1 MSMLNM
7 SIIMNEGKGKCK
19 GKDDTLYKCK
29 HCDRGYKSKNYY
41 NRHVL
46 VCEILS
52 KSTAEREQED
62 EELADTPSMRKMY
75 ELLLE
80 MSFKYSNLERKYNEL
95 HKSIESKRK
104 KLNII
109 DWLNNNY
116 TIATKFAD
124 WCRDLKLGRK
134 HLEFIFETNYIPG
147 IINIFEE
154 FLPIS
159 KEVELPIKSF
169 DQKLNTLFVY
179 IDDEKKWRVMSED
192 DFKIMVSVISKQIM
206 GEFVKWQD
214 ENSNLNKNNR
224 NDKFDIEYALNI
236 QKVIGAK
243 YTKQQLY
250 TKIHHSL
257 YNYLKMN
264 LKNVIEYEFSF

>member
-1 MSMLNM
+1 
-7 SIIMNEGKGKCK
+7 MNDNKS
-19 GKDDTLYKCK
+19 KDANLYKCK

-41 NRHVL
+41 KRHVL

-52 KSTAEREQED
+52 KSQEEREQED
-62 EELADTPSMRKMY
+62 EELADTPTMRKMY

-80 MSFKYSNLERKYNEL
+80 MSFKYSNLEKKYNEL

-109 DWLNNNY
+109 EWLNTNY
-116 TIATKFAD
+116 TNATKFAD
-124 WCRDLKLGRK
+124 WCRDLKLERK
-134 HLEFIFETNYIPG
+134 HLDFIFETNYIPG

-154 FLPIS
+154 VLPIS
-159 KEVELPIKSF
+159 KEAELPIKSF

-179 IDDEKKWRVMSED
+179 IDDEKKWRIMSDEE
-192 DFKIMVSVISKQIM
+192 FGKMFGVISKQIM
-206 GEFVKWQD
+206 LEFIKWQD
-214 ENSNLNKNNR
+214 EKSNINKSKR
-224 NDKFDIEYALNI
+224 DDKLDIEYTTNI

-257 YNYLKMN
+257 YNCLKMN